1 MIRIDYFIIESQA
14 DTSVGI
20 FSESWEISGNT
31 MYFEDEDEVT
41 IFKGHIH
48 RAFEY
53 MCDTNVRILDSRDF
67 GEMNKFSN
75 KN

>member
-1 MIRIDYFIIESQA
+1 MIQIDYFIIESQG

-20 FSESWEISGNT
+20 FPSQWEITNT

-41 IFKGHIH
+41 MFKGHIS

-53 MCDTNVRILDSRDF
+53 VCDTNVRILDSRDF
-67 GEMNKFSN
+67 GKMNKISN
-75 KN
+75 NT